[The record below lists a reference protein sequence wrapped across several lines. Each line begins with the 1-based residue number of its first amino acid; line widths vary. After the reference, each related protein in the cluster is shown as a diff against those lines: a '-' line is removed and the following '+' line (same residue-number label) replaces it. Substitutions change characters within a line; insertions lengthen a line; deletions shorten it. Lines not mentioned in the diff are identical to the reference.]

1 MTKRASALAALILLF
16 SLTAIAEEKVKEPS
30 TGKSFPAQVSFT
42 QDGKDYTLTLTGVAV
57 RKKFIF
63 KVYGMAH
70 YTEEF
75 TQGTEKEAFAAAL
88 DDGKAKEIIMDFARD
103 VDAGKIRD
111 AYAEGFQEHAKG
123 EEFKEIKPTVDEF
136 LGFFT
141 QDVKENDQ
149 FVLRWTPGGTITS
162 IIIGQEKPAITNP
175 TFARILWSI
184 WFGED
189 SVVDREDLVK
199 RMVKD

>member
-1 MTKRASALAALILLF
+1 MARRASTLAALILLF
-16 SLTAIAEEKVKEPS
+16 FFSANAEDKVKEPS

-103 VDAGKIRD
+103 VDAAKIRET
-111 AYAEGFQEHAKG
+111 YAESFKEHAEG
-123 EEFKEIKPTVDEF
+123 EEFKEIKPTLDEF

-162 IIIGQEKPAITNP
+162 IIIGQEKPAITN
-175 TFARILWSI
+175 TAFARILWSI
-184 WFGED
+184 WFGKD